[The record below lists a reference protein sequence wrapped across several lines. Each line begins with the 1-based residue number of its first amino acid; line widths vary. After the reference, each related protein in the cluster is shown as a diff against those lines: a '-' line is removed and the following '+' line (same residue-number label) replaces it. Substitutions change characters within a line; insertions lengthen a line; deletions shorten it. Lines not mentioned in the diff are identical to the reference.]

1 MIKYNCTTINRNP
14 EICIILESWPCNF
27 PIFSQLPP
35 DPSEHFPP
43 SLFGFRL
50 TSAVV
55 VSACRKASQWQ
66 QTLALLENMEVA
78 VPWFDGSEIPRGKP
92 VEGKVVFPTHLTK
105 GLSFIHPRWFSRR
118 VFLNHQVVWCHFF
131 LKQKEGHFV
140 AFAWGIT
147 SFFWHNWDMW
157 WKASWWIAW
166 VFQALV
172 SLFFALP
179 HTSRAAETLFQ

>member
-27 PIFSQLPP
+27 PIFSLLPP

-66 QTLALLENMEVA
+66 QVLALLENMEVA
-78 VPWFDGSEIPRGKP
+78 VPHSTSRHEIP
-92 VEGKVVFPTHLTK
+92 VEGKVVSIPLI
-105 GLSFIHPRWFSRR
+105 LRR
-118 VFLNHQVVWCHFF
+118 VYRLYIPGGFLAGFSEASNSMMSI
-131 LKQKEGHFV
+131 FV
-140 AFAWGIT
+140 
-147 SFFWHNWDMW
+147 
-157 WKASWWIAW
+157 
-166 VFQALV
+166 
-172 SLFFALP
+172 
-179 HTSRAAETLFQ
+179 